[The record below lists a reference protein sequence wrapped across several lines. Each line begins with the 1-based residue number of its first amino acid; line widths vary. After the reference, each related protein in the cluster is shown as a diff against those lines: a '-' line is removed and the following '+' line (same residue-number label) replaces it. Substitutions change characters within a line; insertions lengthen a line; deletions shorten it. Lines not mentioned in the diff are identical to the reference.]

1 MLLGHSQDL
10 PRTLPGCILVVFRTL
25 PGHSGDYRHTPGPF
39 SKAPKVGHLHEF
51 SFTCMAGDKFLVCD
65 NEGVLWDSLGM
76 RTGYLWNLTGTFRDT
91 LRMFPKTLP
100 DIHGTLQGHCRDYDP
115 EIAGIKY

>member
-10 PRTLPGCILVVFRTL
+10 PRTPPGCILGGPWR
-25 PGHSGDYRHTPGPF
+25 HSRDTVWPTGALLGPF
-39 SKAPKVGHLHEF
+39 LRNANLAIFMHSLLHACLAT
-51 SFTCMAGDKFLVCD
+51 SAWLVSM
-65 NEGVLWDSLGM
+65 GMLWDYLGM
-76 RTGYLWNLTGTFRDT
+76 LTGYLWHLTGTFRDT

>member
-39 SKAPKVGHLHEF
+39 PKEPKGGHLHES
-51 SFTCMAGDKFLVCD
+51 SFACMAADNCLTCD
-65 NEGVLWDSLGM
+65 NEGVLWDFQGM
-76 RTGYLWNLTGTFRDT
+76 LPGYLWNLTRTFWDT
-91 LRMFPKTLP
+91 LRMFPGTLP
-100 DIHGTLQGHCRDYDP
+100 DIHGTLQGHRQDYDP
-115 EIAGIKY
+115 EIAGNKY